1 MSREDTRTR
10 RLATNGGGPS
20 SARSGSVGP
29 GSSGSAAVNF
39 FATTPGLILG
49 ALISCALWGSAF
61 PMIKIGNPLFSITA
75 GDAASQILFAGI
87 RFTISGVLTIVAVSL
102 VRRRPLCPRTGD
114 DFRKAFI
121 LSLFQTAGQYA
132 LFYPGVSR
140 SSGITASIIEA
151 SNVFVTVFIAAL
163 VFRSERLT
171 PRKLLGSAAGF
182 AGVVLVNV
190 GASSAGDTPLGG
202 MLVLASTVCAGTS
215 ACLTQRYAADHDP
228 VMLSG
233 WQFLMGGITLAC
245 VGRLAGGR
253 VTPSGPAALGVLLYL
268 GFLSAA
274 AYGLW
279 SVLLSHNP
287 VSRVTVFGFMNPVF
301 GVGLSALLLG
311 ESPAA
316 GPVRLVLALVLIAF
330 GVVVVNRA
338 PAPDA

>member
-1 MSREDTRTR
+1 MGDVAKTDSRADGRVAIEQTASGDP
-10 RLATNGGGPS
+10 ASGG
-20 SARSGSVGP
+20 
-29 GSSGSAAVNF
+29 F
-39 FATTPGLILG
+39 FSTTPGLVLG

-61 PMIKIGNPLFSITA
+61 PVIKIGNPLFGIAT

-87 RFTISGVLTIVAVSL
+87 RFTISGILTIVAVSL

-114 DFRKAFI
+114 DFRKALI

-151 SNVFVTVFIAAL
+151 SNVFITVFIAAL

-171 PRKLLGSAAGF
+171 SRKLLGCAAGF
-182 AGVVLVNV
+182 AGVVLVNI
-190 GASSAGDTPLGG
+190 GASSVGDTPLGS

-233 WQFLMGGITLAC
+233 WQFLMGGVTLVCA
-245 VGRLAGGR
+245 GWLAGGH
-253 VTPSGPAALGVLLYL
+253 VAPSGPEALGVLLYL

-301 GVGLSALLLG
+301 GVALSALLLR

-316 GPVRLVLALVLIAF
+316 GPVRLVAALVLISL
-330 GVVVVNRA
+330 GVIVVNRA
-338 PAPDA
+338 PTTEA

>member
-1 MSREDTRTR
+1 MAREDTRTEQPTANAGR
-10 RLATNGGGPS
+10 PDGGT
-20 SARSGSVGP
+20 SGKP
-29 GSSGSAAVNF
+29 AAESPASNNI
-39 FATTPGLILG
+39 FANTPGLVLG

-61 PMIKIGNPLFSITA
+61 PMIKIGNPLFGIAT

-87 RFTISGVLTIVAVSL
+87 RFTISGILTIVAVSL

-114 DFRKAFI
+114 DFRKALI

-151 SNVFVTVFIAAL
+151 SNVFITVFIAAL

-171 PRKLLGSAAGF
+171 SRKLLGCAAGF
-182 AGVVLVNV
+182 AGVVLVNI
-190 GASSAGDTPLGG
+190 GASSVGDTPLGS

-233 WQFLMGGITLAC
+233 WQFLMGGVTLVCA
-245 VGRLAGGR
+245 GWLAGGH
-253 VTPSGPAALGVLLYL
+253 VAPSGPEALGVLLYL

-301 GVGLSALLLG
+301 GVALSALLLR

-316 GPVRLVLALVLIAF
+316 GPVRLVAALVLISL
-330 GVVVVNRA
+330 GVIVVNRA
-338 PAPDA
+338 PTTEA

>member
-1 MSREDTRTR
+1 MSEKCTDEKHVEGCRT
-10 RLATNGGGPS
+10 AG
-20 SARSGSVGP
+20 
-29 GSSGSAAVNF
+29 F
-39 FATTPGLILG
+39 FSTTTGLVLG

-61 PMIKIGNPLFSITA
+61 PMIKIGNPLIGIAT
-75 GDAASQILFAGI
+75 GVAASQILFAGI
-87 RFTISGVLTIVAVSL
+87 RFTISGILTIVAVSL

-114 DFRKAFI
+114 DFRKALI

-151 SNVFVTVFIAAL
+151 SNVFITVFIAAL

-171 PRKLLGSAAGF
+171 SRKLLGCAAGF
-182 AGVVLVNV
+182 AGVVLVNI
-190 GASSAGDTPLGG
+190 GASSVGDTPLGS

-233 WQFLMGGITLAC
+233 WQFLMGGVTLVCA
-245 VGRLAGGR
+245 GWLAGGH
-253 VTPSGPAALGVLLYL
+253 VAPSGPEALGVLLYL

-301 GVGLSALLLG
+301 GVALSALLLR

-316 GPVRLVLALVLIAF
+316 GPVRLVAALVLISL
-330 GVVVVNRA
+330 GVIVVNRA
-338 PAPDA
+338 PTTEA

>member
-1 MSREDTRTR
+1 
-10 RLATNGGGPS
+10 
-20 SARSGSVGP
+20 
-29 GSSGSAAVNF
+29 
-39 FATTPGLILG
+39 
-49 ALISCALWGSAF
+49 
-61 PMIKIGNPLFSITA
+61 MIKIGNPLFGIAT

-87 RFTISGVLTIVAVSL
+87 RFTISGILTIVAVSL

-114 DFRKAFI
+114 DFRKALI

-151 SNVFVTVFIAAL
+151 SNVFITVFIAAL

-171 PRKLLGSAAGF
+171 SRKLLGCAAGF
-182 AGVVLVNV
+182 AGVVLVNI
-190 GASSAGDTPLGG
+190 GASSVGDTPLGS

-233 WQFLMGGITLAC
+233 WQFLMGGVTLVCA
-245 VGRLAGGR
+245 GWLAGGH
-253 VTPSGPAALGVLLYL
+253 VAPSGPEALGVLLYL

-301 GVGLSALLLG
+301 GVALSALLLR

-316 GPVRLVLALVLIAF
+316 GPVRLVAALVLISL
-330 GVVVVNRA
+330 GVIVVNRA
-338 PAPDA
+338 PTTEA